1 MVKIEATL
9 NSNGI
14 VALVIIIE
22 MRRLNDEFFPE

>member
-1 MVKIEATL
+1 MVKMETAL

-22 MRRLNDEFFPE
+22 IRCLNDLFRE

>member
-1 MVKIEATL
+1 MVKIEAAL

-22 MRRLNDEFFPE
+22 IRRLNELSRE

>member
-1 MVKIEATL
+1 MVKIEAAL

-22 MRRLNDEFFPE
+22 MRRLNELFRE